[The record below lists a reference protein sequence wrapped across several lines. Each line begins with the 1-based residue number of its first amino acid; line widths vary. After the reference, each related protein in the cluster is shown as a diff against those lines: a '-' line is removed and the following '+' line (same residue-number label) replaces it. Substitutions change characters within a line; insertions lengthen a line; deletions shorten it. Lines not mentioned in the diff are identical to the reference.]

1 MFRTVRPLVSLL
13 AAGLLVLGACGGDDS
28 GSVGNSDSA
37 DQVSSDDETSD
48 DSSSGKGG
56 AEELR
61 SELNAAVEA
70 LPEAEYKCTPDEYS
84 MTTALK
90 STCIGF
96 TSLFMGTHAWAD
108 ASSADAQIGSEIMC
122 TVDSPM
128 GEFRFLKGETW
139 AISAIP
145 TSGSTADKSA
155 EIDAAFSELQASL
168 GGEQSSVPCG

>member
-1 MFRTVRPLVSLL
+1 MFRTARPLVSLL

-28 GSVGNSDSA
+28 GSSSDSG
-37 DQVSSDDETSD
+37 SSGEMTSDEPVAD
-48 DSSSGKGG
+48 DSSSGGAG
-56 AEELR
+56 AEDLR
-61 SELNAAVEA
+61 TELNAAVEA

-96 TSLFMGTHAWAD
+96 TSLFMATHAWTD
-108 ASSADAQIGSEIMC
+108 ASLAGAQIGSEIMC

-128 GEFRFLKGETW
+128 GEFRFLKGDTW

-155 EIDAAFSELQASL
+155 EIDAAFAELQASL